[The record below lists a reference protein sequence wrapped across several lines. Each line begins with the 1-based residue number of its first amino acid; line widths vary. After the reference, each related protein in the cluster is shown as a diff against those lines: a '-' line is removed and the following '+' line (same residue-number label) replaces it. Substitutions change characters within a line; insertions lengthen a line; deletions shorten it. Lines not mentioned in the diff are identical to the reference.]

1 MVILV
6 ILAVIAASSILY
18 VNKSKHTSEIIDDI
32 AAGAFVLSS
41 AALFVLV
48 LISTFT
54 KSDYCETNEYNKL
67 NEQYKAIISVC
78 NSDKKNIVLL
88 ANDIAEYNSKILNGR
103 MAMDSIWFSL
113 YNCECYYDLPLIE
126 FDIKSEN
133 TESEE
138 LS

>member
-1 MVILV
+1 MIILV

-18 VNKSKHTSEIIDDI
+18 INKSKHTSDIIDDI
-32 AAGAFVLSS
+32 AAGVFVFSS
-41 AALFVLV
+41 ALLFVLV
-48 LISTFT
+48 LISAFA

-67 NEQYKAIISVC
+67 NEQYKAIISAC
-78 NSDKKNIVLL
+78 NSDKNNIVLL
-88 ANDIAEYNSKILNGR
+88 ADDIAEYNSKILNGR

-133 TESEE
+133 TESE
-138 LS
+138 